1 MDSSIPKLNAVM
13 VDYYLNTGQNKEA
26 WLLLQRLVP
35 TKFASDR
42 DFAALDYL
50 DEEIMG
56 ENRIKR
62 PYEHTI
68 DYGLER

>member
-13 VDYYLNTGQNKEA
+13 VDHYLNTGQNEEA

-42 DFAALDYL
+42 DLAALDYL
-50 DEEIMG
+50 DEEILG
-56 ENRIKR
+56 DNRPKR
-62 PYEHTI
+62 PYEHTV
-68 DYGLER
+68 DFGLEK